1 MRQYFGEHRSKFGLR
16 ELWRSLHGTNAALDH
31 FEQRSPRGRAVWY
44 WPKSATRDFK
54 TGRRHGQFNGGGG

>member
-1 MRQYFGEHRSKFGLR
+1 LASIVQNLVFASFGVAFTE
-16 ELWRSLHGTNAALDH
+16 TNAALDH
-31 FEQRSPRGRAVWY
+31 FEQGCSPRGRAVWY